1 MKFKNAKM
9 TTVSTKNPFPK
20 MKVGSDAAMI
30 FPAFVVKDN
39 KGTGPQGQTS
49 RQQIKKV
56 AFKGVK

>member
-9 TTVSTKNPFPK
+9 TTVNAKNPFPK

-39 KGTGPQGQTS
+39 KYLKLKLL
-49 RQQIKKV
+49 INYI
-56 AFKGVK
+56 F